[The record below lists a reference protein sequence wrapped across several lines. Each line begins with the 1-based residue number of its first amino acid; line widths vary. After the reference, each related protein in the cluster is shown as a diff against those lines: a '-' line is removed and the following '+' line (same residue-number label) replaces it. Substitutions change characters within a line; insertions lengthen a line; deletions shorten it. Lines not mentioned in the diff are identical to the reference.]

1 LRIDHEILIDQEM
14 NLLQRRRYPQ
24 THHMLTT
31 CRRSVPLRLA
41 NARPSNA
48 GTLASMK
55 ILYIRRPG
63 SEDLAAADSVDAA
76 LLCKTREA
84 LFLE

>member
-1 LRIDHEILIDQEM
+1 
-14 NLLQRRRYPQ
+14 
-24 THHMLTT
+24 
-31 CRRSVPLRLA
+31 
-41 NARPSNA
+41 
-48 GTLASMK
+48 MK